1 MGIAFSLAEVSLAS
15 GWGGNRAVLG
25 IQLGRWFGVPE
36 ALWTQKIKCKQEE
49 GDLTATPGNVV
60 R

>member
-15 GWGGNRAVLG
+15 GWAGSRAVLG
-25 IQLGRWFGVPE
+25 IRLGRWFGVPE
-36 ALWTQKIKCKQEE
+36 ALWTQKTKCKQEK
-49 GDLTATPGNVV
+49 GDPRATSGNVV